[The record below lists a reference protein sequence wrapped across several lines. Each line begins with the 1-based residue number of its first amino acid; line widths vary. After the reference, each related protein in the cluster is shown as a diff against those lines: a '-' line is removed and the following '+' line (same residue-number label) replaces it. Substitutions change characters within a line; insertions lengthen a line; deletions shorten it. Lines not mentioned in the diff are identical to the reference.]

1 MVPVTLSFMFIISV
15 MYIDVVSTSV
25 HEQILHE
32 EEQSAIL
39 LDEIINDLS
48 KKGPYIFMFKKK
60 SVNEIMIYLSTYT
73 DSVSNIN
80 DEVMQELSQTQTEP

>member
-25 HEQILHE
+25 HEWILHE

-39 LDEIINDLS
+39 LDEIINGLS
-48 KKGPYIFMFKKK
+48 KKGPYIFMFKNK
-60 SVNEIMIYLSTYT
+60 SVNEIMIYLLTYT

-80 DEVMQELSQTQTEP
+80 DEVMQELSQTEP